1 MGNIYTNG
9 LVGRCGYC
17 TMSLVLMVRHN
28 NLLYSY
34 DVQIYVIST
43 SRFCNHIQILCY
55 IYSQNCL
62 FCTFFIRTYVR
73 VWQLRHII
81 FLHLHNAQLGISITS
96 IKTFCVRKFYII
108 SQDKTLFYD
117 STSGLCAR
125 DLVVGHIKRL
135 VEYSISGSIAVSANG
150 I

>member
-17 TMSLVLMVRHN
+17 TMSLVLMVPHN

-81 FLHLHNAQLGISITS
+81 FLHLHDAQLGISFTS
-96 IKTFCVRKFYII
+96 INTFCVLFFHHWLQGMKAGSAVRNENFISSRK
-108 SQDKTLFYD
+108 
-117 STSGLCAR
+117 
-125 DLVVGHIKRL
+125 IKL
-135 VEYSISGSIAVSANG
+135 YFMTVPQGFVPEIWL
-150 I
+150 